1 MPEESTK
8 EQLIGV
14 IDAGTRT
21 VKFCVFRSQHT
32 KEIAEY
38 AVDITPHTPQEGWFE
53 EDPLEILQ
61 AVQKC
66 IKNVLS
72 SISKLTSGYDIEISC
87 ECMAL

>member
-1 MPEESTK
+1 MPEESSSTK

-53 EDPLEILQ
+53 EDPLEILE
-61 AVQKC
+61 AVRKC
-66 IKNVLS
+66 IKNALS
-72 SISKLTSGYDIEISC
+72 SISKFWCATEIDS
-87 ECMAL
+87 ESVMS